1 MEYTQGFSSHPRT
14 AFGPPLPVGVVGFSE
29 PAEFWFREWG
39 GGSLERWR
47 SFMPGGF
54 EIAGALEVSGVS
66 LAKLCRDASYT
77 IEPLNETPCA
87 DIERVMR
94 LEFGELGT
102 LLSIHS
108 DQSCVTISVTD
119 PEKSGAS
126 RMVKS
131 LVAASMVSGW
141 RDLAIGRLTVGRWD
155 EGEARVVPLSEE
167 ILR

>member
-39 GGSLERWR
+39 GESLEKWR
-47 SFMPGGF
+47 GFMPDGF

-66 LAKLCRDASYT
+66 LAKLCRDASYI
-77 IEPLNETPCA
+77 IEPLNGTPCA
-87 DIERVMR
+87 DIELAMR
-94 LEFGELGT
+94 SEFGELGT
-102 LLSIHS
+102 LLSVHS
-108 DQSCVTISVTD
+108 DQRRVTISVTD

-141 RDLAIGRLTVGRWD
+141 RDLAIGRLSVGCWD
-155 EGEARVVPLSEE
+155 EGKAKVIPLSEE